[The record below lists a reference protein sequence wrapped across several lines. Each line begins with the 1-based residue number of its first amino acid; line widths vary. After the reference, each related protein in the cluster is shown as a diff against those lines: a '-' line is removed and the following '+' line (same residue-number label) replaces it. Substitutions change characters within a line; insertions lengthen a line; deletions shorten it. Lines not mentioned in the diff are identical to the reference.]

1 LSIESL
7 PELST
12 ILRVIVALFVVVDPI
27 GTIPLFMGLTHD
39 MNTANR
45 KKVSRVAVIT
55 ASILLLIFALTG
67 QLLLA
72 LFGISINSFKIA
84 GGALLLILAVKIL
97 ISGTWDEKILSPEET
112 GAVPF
117 AFPLLAGPGA
127 ITTTI
132 VLLQISGLIAVLLG
146 VVTVMLLTYI
156 VLHFVDTI
164 HGFIGRIGSAVVAR
178 LMAIFIAAIAF
189 QFVIEGIKFYFP

>member
-146 VVTVMLLTYI
+146 VVTVMLLTYV

-164 HGFIGRIGSAVVAR
+164 HGFLGRIGSAVVAR